1 MTSFH
6 PAKINFIF
14 APQAKAYFEALP
26 GNKAP
31 MRGTPGERYRQ
42 MQLIRQVPAH
52 DLEMMYCNN
61 LSLEEK
67 KQMEIFLR
75 LRKEKS
81 SGKGIVRKKT
91 ESERASHWVHL

>member
-1 MTSFH
+1 
-6 PAKINFIF
+6 
-14 APQAKAYFEALP
+14 
-26 GNKAP
+26 
-31 MRGTPGERYRQ
+31 

-52 DLEMMYCNN
+52 DLEIMYCNN

-81 SGKGIVRKKT
+81 SGKGIVRKK
-91 ESERASHWVHL
+91 EASDRASHWVRSWRLS